1 MKLLVYRADPPEV
14 ETIDVELTKKSGK
27 NLGLGLFTTNPKG
40 LFVTD
45 IVRKAIFSSTNHAEP
60 FLTQIPGGLADLDG
74 RIQKSD
80 IVTNVNS
87 ENISNM
93 SLDECS
99 TLLKTIQGKVC
110 LKILRAKPKKRTS

>member
-45 IVRKAIFSSTNHAEP
+45 IVRKTIF
-60 FLTQIPGGLADLDG
+60 
-74 RIQKSD
+74 
-80 IVTNVNS
+80 V
-87 ENISNM
+87 
-93 SLDECS
+93 
-99 TLLKTIQGKVC
+99 
-110 LKILRAKPKKRTS
+110 LKIKLNPIFRRFPEAWQTLTVVSKKVIL